1 MDHKQI
7 EQCVIKAKE
16 GDNEAILMLLDQ
28 YKPFIFKTANKYYV
42 SYLDIY
48 DLAQTAYVALINA
61 IDKYKIGSNTFSSY
75 AFQTIL
81 NAILDLT
88 RHNIKDSD
96 NVSLNEKISNE
107 GNAEFIECLMS
118 QTDIE
123 DDFIRLENFN
133 ELRSALSK
141 LSEDEFELIFLVYY
155 NGVSM
160 KTYAERKNMEYFRA
174 IRKRNKILR
183 KLKME
188 ISKAV

>member
-48 DLAQTAYVALINA
+48 DLAQTAYVALINS

-88 RHNIKDSD
+88 RHNIKHSD
-96 NVSLNEKISNE
+96 NVSLNERISNE

-188 ISKAV
+188 IRKVI